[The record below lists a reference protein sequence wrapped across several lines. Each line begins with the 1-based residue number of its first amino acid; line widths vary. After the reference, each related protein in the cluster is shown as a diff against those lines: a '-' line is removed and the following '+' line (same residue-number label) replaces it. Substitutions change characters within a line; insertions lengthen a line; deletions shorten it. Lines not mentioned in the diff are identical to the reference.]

1 MERKR
6 KESAGQVSLWFL
18 FWTFIKVGS
27 TAFGGF
33 MALISVVQS
42 LVVERKKLLKHD
54 EMLDGISLASII
66 PGPVAV
72 NVVAYVGYRLRGGMG
87 AAVSTT
93 AVILPSFFLLLGLSV
108 AYFQWGQVPAVSKL
122 FMGFLPAVTA
132 IILSAAWNM
141 TRKAVTGWR
150 ESAITAVAGILL
162 LVVGGF
168 FITLGIICGAGL
180 TGWLLFSKDNHP
192 PAAAIP
198 AWGDGGPANSSGKK
212 RRRKPAK
219 AVRAGA
225 RSEVLGLST
234 LAVAPLL
241 GFQAGIV
248 AKLFIVFAGMSVML
262 FGGGYV
268 FIPLIQEI
276 VVDGHGW
283 VSQKEF
289 IDAIAMGQITPGPIL
304 ISATFIGYKVAGL
317 AGAIAATVG
326 IFLPPALLMIA
337 ASRMLD
343 YIKKSIAIKAALRGV
358 RPAVVGLIFAAAFV
372 VARTVPQNWISLAIF
387 TAALLALLKWHI
399 EVVWVIPVAGLA
411 GMVLY

>member
-1 MERKR
+1 VERKR
-6 KESAGQVSLWFL
+6 KESAEQISLWFL

-42 LVVERKKLLKHD
+42 LIVERKKLLKHD

-87 AAVSTT
+87 AAISAT

-108 AYFQWGQVPAVSKL
+108 AYFQWGQIPAVSKL

-141 TRKAVTGWR
+141 SRKAVTGWR
-150 ESAITAVAGILL
+150 ESVITALAGVLL

-168 FITLGIICGAGL
+168 FITLGIICAAGL
-180 TGWLLFSKDNHP
+180 TGWLLFRNENGP
-192 PAAAIP
+192 TAAAVP
-198 AWGDGGPANSSGKK
+198 VPGNGSPANSSGKK
-212 RRRKPAK
+212 RRRKSAK
-219 AVRAGA
+219 AVGLKT
-225 RSEVLGLST
+225 RSKMLGLSP
-234 LAVAPLL
+234 LAAAPLL
-241 GFQAGIV
+241 GFQAGII

-276 VVDGHGW
+276 VVDGQGW

-326 IFLPPALLMIA
+326 IFLPPALLMVA
-337 ASRMLD
+337 ASRVLD
-343 YIKKSIAIKAALRGV
+343 YIKKSTAIKAALRGV

-372 VARTVPQNWISLAIF
+372 VARTVPQSWISLAIF
-387 TAALLALLKWHI
+387 AAALLALLKWRI
-399 EVVWVIPVAGLA
+399 EVVWIIPAAGLA

>member
-1 MERKR
+1 MERER

-18 FWTFIKVGS
+18 FWSFIKVGS

-33 MALISVVQS
+33 MALISAVQS

-72 NVVAYVGYRLRGGMG
+72 NVVAYVGYRLRGGIG
-87 AAVSTT
+87 AAVSGT

-108 AYFQWGQVPAVSKL
+108 AYFQWGQIPAVSKL

-141 TRKAVTGWR
+141 SRKAATGWR
-150 ESAITAVAGILL
+150 ELVITAVAGVLL
-162 LVVGGF
+162 LVAGGF
-168 FITLGIICGAGL
+168 FVTLSIICAAGFA
-180 TGWLLFSKDNHP
+180 GWLLFRNDNRP
-192 PAAAIP
+192 PAAAVP
-198 AWGDGGPANSSGKK
+198 AQGNASLVKGNRKK
-212 RRRKPAK
+212 RSRKSTKATRL
-219 AVRAGA
+219 AVRTKM
-225 RSEVLGLST
+225 LS
-234 LAVAPLL
+234 LSPLVVAPLL
-241 GFQAGIV
+241 GFQAGVV
-248 AKLFIVFAGMSVML
+248 AKLFIVFAGMSMML

-276 VVDGHGW
+276 VVDGQGW

-317 AGAIAATVG
+317 AGATAATVG
-326 IFLPPALLMIA
+326 IFLPPAVLMIA
-337 ASRMLD
+337 ASRSLD
-343 YIKKSIAIKAALRGV
+343 YVKESTAIKAALRGV
-358 RPAVVGLIFAAAFV
+358 RPAAVGLIFAAAFV
-372 VARTVPQNWISLAIF
+372 VARTVPQSWISLAIF
-387 TAALLALLKWHI
+387 AAALLALLKWHI
-399 EVVWVIPVAGLA
+399 EVVWIIPAAGLA
-411 GMVLY
+411 GMLLY

>member
-1 MERKR
+1 VKHER

-27 TAFGGF
+27 TTFGGF

-42 LVVERKKLLKHD
+42 MVVERKKLLKHE
-54 EMLDGISLASII
+54 EMLDGISLATII

-72 NVVAYVGYRLRGGMG
+72 NVVAYVGYRLRGGLG
-87 AAVSTT
+87 AAVSVT

-108 AYFQWGQVPAVSKL
+108 AYFQWGQIPAVSKL

-132 IILSAAWNM
+132 IILAAAWNM
-141 TRKAVTGWR
+141 SRKAVPGWR
-150 ESAITAVAGILL
+150 ELAITAVAGVLL

-168 FITLGIICGAGL
+168 FITLGIICAAGL
-180 TGWLLFSKDNHP
+180 AGWILFRNDP
-192 PAAAIP
+192 RPGTPVVPMQGGDDPAKS
-198 AWGDGGPANSSGKK
+198 NRKK
-212 RRRKPAK
+212 RRRKPGK
-219 AVRAGA
+219 TIRVTAG
-225 RSEVLGLST
+225 SKVLGLSP
-234 LAVAPLL
+234 LVAAPLL
-241 GFQAGIV
+241 GFQAGVV

-276 VVDGHGW
+276 VVDGQGW

-317 AGAIAATVG
+317 AGATAATAG

-337 ASRMLD
+337 ASRVLD

-358 RPAVVGLIFAAAFV
+358 HPAVVGLIFAAAVV
-372 VARTVPQNWISLAIF
+372 VARSAPHTWVSLAIF
-387 TAALLALLKWHI
+387 AAALLALLKWRI
-399 EVVWVIPVAGLA
+399 EVVWIIPAAGLI
-411 GMVLY
+411 GTVLY